1 MRRKTLI
8 KAAWLMVFAII
19 ALIAGYALPKYQ
31 GSASVYLLFTA
42 LSTALLFYGFGRRAI
57 FFDAFIGSL
66 LWIAFWLKFSVRVA
80 FLDGVFIVPVGQF
93 DGSAHSW
100 DQALLVASC
109 AFAALLL
116 VRFARTPLFCY
127 PQDLPQGA
135 FPGLYAV
142 YARYRWLVLGGFT
155 ALVLFIGV
163 SNAWFGIYQR
173 GVVARTLLPFG
184 LNGVYTWLL
193 TFGLAAFVAVLLRFE
208 FERNRE
214 RVWVVAT
221 LALLEGFVS
230 NVSLM
235 SRGMILNAGS
245 LMYGGAA
252 LFRRSEAKVRS
263 GLLLYVGILFCVL
276 FAGSV
281 LLVNVLRFEAFG
293 YLPLSENDYSIEKRL
308 AGIKGYTSTLFID
321 RWVGIEGVM
330 SVINKDGLGE
340 ELFEQALAERF
351 DPAATS
357 FYDKNFINSYHS
369 NTGED
374 GRHFISLP
382 GYIAFLFYPGSYVF
396 LFAAVAAFSI
406 FAAGLEY
413 LTYRFAGRNLVLC
426 ALIAQVIAYRYTSFG
441 YVPMQS
447 YKLFG
452 TIALTILIFYV
463 ADKLC
468 DLFFRRS
475 A

>member
-1 MRRKTLI
+1 MRWEVLVKAVWLVVFTL
-8 KAAWLMVFAII
+8 I
-19 ALIAGYALPKYQ
+19 ALIGGCALVEYQ
-31 GSASVYLLFTA
+31 GSAWVYLLFTA
-42 LSTALLFYGFGRRAI
+42 LSTALLFFGFGRGAI
-57 FFDAFIGSL
+57 FFDAFIGAL
-66 LWIAFWLKFSVRVA
+66 LWIGFWLKFSVRVA
-80 FLDGVFIVPVGQF
+80 FLDGVFIIPVGSFEGTPQ
-93 DGSAHSW
+93 SW

-116 VRFARTPLFCY
+116 VRFARARLFCY
-127 PQDLPQGA
+127 PQDLAQGA
-135 FPGLYAV
+135 FPGLYV
-142 YARYRWLVLGGFT
+142 LYLRFRWLALTGFVV
-155 ALVLFIGV
+155 LVLFVGI

-173 GVVARTLLPFG
+173 GMVTRTLLPFG

-193 TFGLAAFVAVLLRFE
+193 TFGLAAFAAVLLRFE

-214 RVWVVAT
+214 QVWIVAT

-235 SRGMILNAGS
+235 SRGMILNAGA
-245 LMYGGAA
+245 LIYGGAA
-252 LFRRSEAKVRS
+252 LFRRVEVNVRLGLS
-263 GLLLYVGILFCVL
+263 LYIGLLFGVL
-276 FAGSV
+276 FVVSL
-281 LLVNVLRFEAFG
+281 LLVNVSRFEIF
-293 YLPLSENDYSIEKRL
+293 YSTD
-308 AGIKGYTSTLFID
+308 AADAIKGEGFRKYTSALLID

-330 SVINKDGLGE
+330 SVIDKPELGG

-351 DPAATS
+351 DPSVTS

-382 GYIAFLFYPGSYVF
+382 GYVAFLFYPGSYLF

-406 FAAGLEY
+406 FAAALEY

-426 ALIAQVIAYRYTSFG
+426 ALIAQVVAYRFTSFG

-452 TIALTILIFYV
+452 TIALTILMLYV

-468 DLFFRRS
+468 GLLFRRT
-475 A
+475 AA

>member
-1 MRRKTLI
+1 MKRVSEGFMRWEVLVKAVWLVVFTL
-8 KAAWLMVFAII
+8 I
-19 ALIAGYALPKYQ
+19 ALIGGCALVEYQ
-31 GSASVYLLFTA
+31 GSAWVYLLFTA
-42 LSTALLFYGFGRRAI
+42 LSTALLFFGFGRGAI
-57 FFDAFIGSL
+57 FFDAFIGAL
-66 LWIAFWLKFSVRVA
+66 LWIGFWLKFSVRVA
-80 FLDGVFIVPVGQF
+80 FLDGVFHVPVGSFEGTPQ
-93 DGSAHSW
+93 SW

-116 VRFARTPLFCY
+116 VRFVRARLFCY
-127 PQDLPQGA
+127 PQDLAQGA
-135 FPGLYAV
+135 FPGLYAL
-142 YARYRWLVLGGFT
+142 YLRFRWLVLAGFIV
-155 ALVLFIGV
+155 LVLLVGI

-173 GVVARTLLPFG
+173 GVVPRTLLPFG

-193 TFGLAAFVAVLLRFE
+193 TFGLAAFAAVLLRFE

-214 RVWVVAT
+214 QVWIVAT

-235 SRGMILNAGS
+235 SRGMILNAGA
-245 LMYGGAA
+245 LIYGGAA
-252 LFRRSEAKVRS
+252 LFRRVEARLRA
-263 GLLLYVGILFCVL
+263 GLLLYVGVLFCVL
-276 FAGSV
+276 FVGSV
-281 LLVNVLRFEAFG
+281 LAVNNLRSHFFDYAAGGETVTDHTV
-293 YLPLSENDYSIEKRL
+293 PLFL
-308 AGIKGYTSTLFID
+308 D

-330 SVINKDGLGE
+330 SVIDKPELGG

-351 DPAATS
+351 DPSVTS

-382 GYIAFLFYPGSYVF
+382 GYVAFLFYPGSYLF

-406 FAAGLEY
+406 FAASLEY

-426 ALIAQVIAYRYTSFG
+426 ALIAQVVAYRFTSFG

-452 TIALTILIFYV
+452 TIALTILMLYV

-468 DLFFRRS
+468 GLVFRRT
-475 A
+475 AA

>member
-1 MRRKTLI
+1 MKRVSEGFMRWEVLVKAVWLVVFTL
-8 KAAWLMVFAII
+8 I
-19 ALIAGYALPKYQ
+19 ALIGGCALVEYQ
-31 GSASVYLLFTA
+31 GSAWVYLLFTA
-42 LSTALLFYGFGRRAI
+42 LSTALLFFGFGRGAI
-57 FFDAFIGSL
+57 FFDAFIGTL
-66 LWIAFWLKFSVRVA
+66 LWIGFWLKFSVRVV
-80 FLDGVFIVPVGQF
+80 FMDGTFMVPVGSFEGTPQ
-93 DGSAHSW
+93 SW

-116 VRFARTPLFCY
+116 VRFVRARLFCY
-127 PQDLPQGA
+127 PQDLAQGA
-135 FPGLYAV
+135 FPGLYAL
-142 YARYRWLVLGGFT
+142 YLRFRWLVLAGFVV
-155 ALVLFIGV
+155 LVLLVGI

-173 GVVARTLLPFG
+173 GVVPRILLPFG

-193 TFGLAAFVAVLLRFE
+193 TFGLAAFAAVLLRFE

-214 RVWVVAT
+214 QVWIVAT

-235 SRGMILNAGS
+235 SRGMILNAGA
-245 LMYGGAA
+245 LIYGGAA
-252 LFRRSEAKVRS
+252 LFRRVEARLRA
-263 GLLLYVGILFCVL
+263 GLLLYVGVLFCVL
-276 FAGSV
+276 FVGSV
-281 LLVNVLRFEAFG
+281 LAVNTLRSHYFDFAADGE
-293 YLPLSENDYSIEKRL
+293 SV
-308 AGIKGYTSTLFID
+308 AGHTKALFLD

-330 SVINKDGLGE
+330 SVIDKPELGG

-351 DPAATS
+351 DPSVTS

-382 GYIAFLFYPGSYVF
+382 GYVAFLFYPGSYLF
-396 LFAAVAAFSI
+396 LFAAVAVFSI
-406 FAAGLEY
+406 FAAALEY

-426 ALIAQVIAYRYTSFG
+426 ALIAQVVAYRFTSFG

-452 TIALTILIFYV
+452 TIALTILMLYV

-468 DLFFRRS
+468 GLLFRRT
-475 A
+475 AA

>member
-1 MRRKTLI
+1 MSWEVLVKAVWLVVFTL
-8 KAAWLMVFAII
+8 I
-19 ALIAGYALPKYQ
+19 ALIGSCALVEYQ
-31 GSASVYLLFTA
+31 GSVWVYLLFTA
-42 LSTALLFYGFGRRAI
+42 LSTALLFFGFGRGAI
-57 FFDAFIGSL
+57 FFDAFIGAL
-66 LWIAFWLKFSVRVA
+66 LWIGFWLKFSVRVA
-80 FLDGVFIVPVGQF
+80 FMGGVFQVPVGSFEGTPQ
-93 DGSAHSW
+93 SW

-109 AFAALLL
+109 AFAALLM
-116 VRFARTPLFCY
+116 VRFVRARLFCY
-127 PQDLPQGA
+127 SHDLAQGA
-135 FPGLYAV
+135 FPGLYAF
-142 YARYRWLVLGGFT
+142 YLRFRWLVLAGFV
-155 ALVLFIGV
+155 VLLLLAGI

-173 GVVARTLLPFG
+173 GMVPRTLLPFG
-184 LNGVYTWLL
+184 LNGIYTWLL
-193 TFGLAAFVAVLLRFE
+193 TFGLAAFASVLLRFE

-214 RVWVVAT
+214 QVWIVAT

-235 SRGMILNAGS
+235 SRGMILNAGA
-245 LMYGGAA
+245 LIYGGAA
-252 LFRRSEAKVRS
+252 LFRRVEARLRA
-263 GLLLYVGILFCVL
+263 GLLLYVGVLFCVL
-276 FAGSV
+276 FVGSV
-281 LLVNVLRFEAFG
+281 LAVNNLRSHYFDFAADGE
-293 YLPLSENDYSIEKRL
+293 SV
-308 AGIKGYTSTLFID
+308 AGHTKALFLD

-330 SVINKDGLGE
+330 SVIDKPELGG

-351 DPAATS
+351 DPSVTS

-382 GYIAFLFYPGSYVF
+382 GYVAFLFYPGSYLF

-406 FAAGLEY
+406 FAAALEY

-452 TIALTILIFYV
+452 TIVMTLLLLYI
-463 ADKLC
+463 ADRLC
-468 DLFFRRS
+468 GLLFRRTTL
-475 A
+475 